1 MLLVLAIV
9 IGTLAA
15 CGVYL
20 LFARRATAILLGLAL
35 ISHAVNLVVFS
46 SGGLVAGNPPLVP
59 EGSLSPLTG
68 SADPVPQ
75 ALVLTA
81 IVIGFAVVTFVA
93 ALVRY
98 AHRAGESDDMRDLE
112 EETP

>member
-1 MLLVLAIV
+1 MLLVVAIV
-9 IGTLAA
+9 IGSLVT

-20 LFARRATAILLGLAL
+20 LFSRRATAILLGLAL

-46 SGGLVAGNPPLVP
+46 SGGLIAGNPPLVP
-59 EGSLSPLTG
+59 LGTTAPLAG

-81 IVIGFAVVTFVA
+81 IVIGFAVVAFVA
-93 ALVRY
+93 AR
-98 AHRAGESDDMRDLE
+98 
-112 EETP
+112 